1 LRGVALS
8 QILIS
13 YLDIRFFVHATE
25 NQDKVFEAVHHFLPP
40 DYVDDIVFEK
50 GNLKGYYGNPIILF
64 ETRIK
69 KKEIIE
75 AVVKA
80 LSSGLSELDKET
92 LLREIDLHVEK
103 GSLYIRLDKQAA
115 FQGEFKLCSADPIR
129 VRIRLKK
136 RKLEDIIKTCREL
149 GILL

>member
-1 LRGVALS
+1 MALS
-8 QILIS
+8 QTLIS

-25 NQDKVFEAVHHFLPP
+25 NPDKVFEAVHHLLPP
-40 DYVDDIVFEK
+40 DYVDDIVFK
-50 GNLKGYYGNPIILF
+50 KDKLKGYYGNPITLF

-69 KKEIIE
+69 KKDIIE
-75 AVVKA
+75 AIVKT
-80 LSSGLSELDKET
+80 LSSGLSELDKEK

-103 GSLYIRLDKQAA
+103 GSFYIRLDKQAA

-129 VRIRLKK
+129 VRIRFKK

-149 GILL
+149 GIF

>member
-1 LRGVALS
+1 MTLS
-8 QILIS
+8 QTLIS

-25 NQDKVFEAVHHFLPP
+25 NPDKVFEAVHHLLPP
-40 DYVDDIVFEK
+40 DYIDDIVFK
-50 GNLKGYYGNPIILF
+50 KDNLKGYYGNPIILF

-69 KKEIIE
+69 EKEIIE

-129 VRIRLKK
+129 VRIRFKK

>member
-1 LRGVALS
+1 MALS
-8 QILIS
+8 QTLIS

-25 NQDKVFEAVHHFLPP
+25 NPDKVFEAVHHLFPP
-40 DYVDDIVFEK
+40 DYVDDIVFKK
-50 GNLKGYYGNPIILF
+50 GNLKGHYGNPIILF

-69 KKEIIE
+69 EKEIIE
-75 AVVKA
+75 AIVRS
-80 LSSGLSELDKET
+80 LSSGLSELDKEM
-92 LLREIDLHVEK
+92 LLREIDLHVKK

-115 FQGEFKLCSADPIR
+115 FQGKFKLCSADPIR
-129 VRIRLKK
+129 VHMRFKK

>member
-1 LRGVALS
+1 MALS
-8 QILIS
+8 QTFIS

-25 NQDKVFEAVHHFLPP
+25 NPNKVFEAVHHLLPS
-40 DYVDDIVFEK
+40 DYVDDIVFK
-50 GNLKGYYGNPIILF
+50 KDNLKGHYGNPISLF
-64 ETRIK
+64 GTRIK

-92 LLREIDLHVEK
+92 LLREIDLHVKK

-129 VRIRLKK
+129 VHIRFKK

>member
-1 LRGVALS
+1 MALS
-8 QILIS
+8 QTLIS
-13 YLDIRFFVHATE
+13 YLDIRFSVHATE
-25 NQDKVFEAVHHFLPP
+25 NPDKVFEAVHHLFPP
-40 DYVDDIVFEK
+40 NHVDDVVFK
-50 GNLKGYYGNPIILF
+50 KAKLKGYYGNPIILF

-69 KKEIIE
+69 KKEIVE

-80 LSSGLSELDKET
+80 LSSGLSGLDKET

-129 VRIRLKK
+129 VHIRFKK

-149 GILL
+149 GLF